1 MISVDSF
8 YGPSKLQIPF
18 VKLAGH
24 YVSEKPIYS
33 LTKGKYLSK
42 QGRCDERYYA
52 SGIESYRLTLLGR

>member
-1 MISVDSF
+1 
-8 YGPSKLQIPF
+8 
-18 VKLAGH
+18 LAGH